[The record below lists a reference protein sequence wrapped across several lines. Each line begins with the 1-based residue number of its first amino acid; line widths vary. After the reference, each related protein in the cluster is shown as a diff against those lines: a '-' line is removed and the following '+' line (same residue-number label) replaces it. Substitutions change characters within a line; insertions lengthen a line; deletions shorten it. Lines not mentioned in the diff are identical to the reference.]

1 MGWSATAIAVDN
13 WVFEDVNETLIN
25 DEAMQKRLMNLN
37 PHSFPQMVST
47 LLEVNGRGYWD
58 TSESN
63 LERLRELYQDVE
75 DGIEGVE

>member
-13 WVFEDVNETLIN
+13 WVYEDVNETLIN

-37 PHSFPQMVST
+37 PHSFPKMAIA
-47 LLEVNGRGYWD
+47 LLEVNGRGYWE

-63 LERLRELYQDVE
+63 LDRLRELYQDVE
-75 DGIEGVE
+75 DRI